1 MSHDIP
7 MNALSGDP
15 HHDDH
20 GQHDDHHDGE
30 VHGTMRDYVI
40 GFVLSVIL
48 TAIPF
53 WLVMAHPL
61 DGTTTAVIIMGFAAV
76 QMIVHMIFFLHMTP
90 KAEGGWSMTALIFT
104 IIIVGIM
111 LAGSL
116 WVMFHLNTNMMPM
129 HEMTSQLP

>member
-1 MSHDIP
+1 
-7 MNALSGDP
+7 
-15 HHDDH
+15 
-20 GQHDDHHDGE
+20 
-30 VHGTMRDYVI
+30 
-40 GFVLSVIL
+40 
-48 TAIPF
+48 
-53 WLVMAHPL
+53 
-61 DGTTTAVIIMGFAAV
+61 
-76 QMIVHMIFFLHMTP
+76 MIVHMIFFLHMTP